1 MKRTGILAGVILVF
15 AAGCAENDGNTNDAA
30 ETNVHN
36 EENNQANEHN
46 STNEN
51 ENGINENETN
61 NVQDTDESD
70 NNETDTNADQDTGE
84 TNTDENDNEEDE
96 NEEAAEPAYYI
107 AGDASIQPL
116 DDADEEIVLMTIDDA
131 PDNHGVQ
138 MAEKLSELETPA
150 IFFVNG
156 HFITSD
162 EGKEQLEEIYELG
175 FEIGNHTMTH
185 PNLSDVSAEDTEAE
199 IVELNDMIEEITG
212 ERPRFFRAPFG
223 VNTDASEEVVEAE
236 GMQSMNW
243 TYGYDWEADYMEAGP
258 LAEVMVE
265 TENLRNGANL
275 LMHDREHSLEA
286 LDEIVGG
293 LRDKGYDFV
302 DPDDIE

>member
-1 MKRTGILAGVILVF
+1 MKRAGILAGVMLVF
-15 AAGCAENDGNTNDAA
+15 VAGCADNNGNGNEAA
-30 ETNVHN
+30 ETEVHN
-36 EENNQANEHN
+36 ENNDQENDDNA
-46 STNEN
+46 EN
-51 ENGINENETN
+51 EE
-61 NVQDTDESD
+61 
-70 NNETDTNADQDTGE
+70 AA
-84 TNTDENDNEEDE
+84 NTDENDYTENEMNNDEHTDEADMNETDDNTNSEQNEEG
-96 NEEAAEPAYYI
+96 NEEAAEPAYYV

-116 DDADEEIVLMTIDDA
+116 EDAEEEIVLMTIDDA

-138 MAEKLSELETPA
+138 MAEALAEMDTPA

-175 FEIGNHTMTH
+175 FEIGNHTMSH
-185 PNLSDVSAEDTEAE
+185 PNLSDVSAEETEAE

-223 VNTDASEEVVEAE
+223 VNTDASEEIVEAE

-258 LAEVMVE
+258 LAEIMVE
-265 TENLRNGANL
+265 TENLRSGANL

-286 LDEIVGG
+286 LEDIVEG
-293 LRDKGYDFV
+293 LRGKGYDFV
-302 DPDDIE
+302 DPDEIE